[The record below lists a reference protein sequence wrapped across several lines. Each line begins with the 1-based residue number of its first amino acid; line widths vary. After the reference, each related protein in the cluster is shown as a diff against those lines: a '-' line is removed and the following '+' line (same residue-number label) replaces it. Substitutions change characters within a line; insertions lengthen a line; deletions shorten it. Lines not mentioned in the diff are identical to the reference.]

1 MKKTNYRKPSKMVE
15 KKKWI
20 LSLFAAAI
28 AWTFAVSDCCMA
40 QTSSGSDDSSA
51 TQKKPFFLV
60 VMDPLSDKLACDCVE
75 GYAQRKYQ
83 HLARHLSGSLDRPV
97 TIAWAQSISAALEE
111 VSQKPDL
118 IIGKHS
124 VVLSDA
130 KGHKL
135 KLRPIASLT
144 DQQGKTTQTGLLA
157 VRSEDPAQTML
168 DLEGYRFF
176 FGPKDSDEKNAA
188 PKKLLKEFGITIPE
202 KEEISGACSEA
213 TTKLMELPK
222 GTKAV
227 AIVSSYAKPLL
238 EGCGSVNKG
247 DLRVIGE
254 TGTVRF
260 ITAFVNTKTVSKDD
274 AKALTKALLE
284 VKKQKP
290 LLKHLETKSGF
301 VAFKK
306 KAKTGSS
313 SEKKTDVKK
322 KLAPSQPP
330 K

>member
-1 MKKTNYRKPSKMVE
+1 MTVSICCTSRTAFAQEE
-15 KKKWI
+15 K
-20 LSLFAAAI
+20 
-28 AWTFAVSDCCMA
+28 VSTTA
-40 QTSSGSDDSSA
+40 H
-51 TQKKPFFLV
+51 KPFFLV

-83 HLARHLSGSLDRPV
+83 HLAKHLSGSIDRPV
-97 TIAWAQSISAALEE
+97 TIAWAQSISSALEE

-135 KLRPIASLT
+135 KLHPIASLT
-144 DQQGKTTQTGLLA
+144 DQKGKTTQTGLLA
-157 VRSEDPAQTML
+157 VRSEDPAKTML
-168 DLEGYRFF
+168 DVEGYRFF
-176 FGPKDSDEKNAA
+176 FGPKDSDEKHAA
-188 PKKLLKEFGITIPE
+188 PKNLLKEFDITIP
-202 KEEISGACSEA
+202 KKDEISGACSEA

-254 TGTVRF
+254 TSPVPF
-260 ITAFVNTKTVSKDD
+260 ITAFVNKKTVSKEDI
-274 AKALTKALLE
+274 KVLTKALLE
-284 VKKQKP
+284 VKNQKP

-301 VAFKK
+301 VAFKSGK
-306 KAKTGSS
+306 KEKTSGTDR
-313 SEKKTDVKK
+313 KTETKETAVKK
-322 KLAPSQPP
+322 K
-330 K
+330 